1 MSIDY
6 DNGGGLQWDMNQEGI
21 GVQPMM
27 ANVNLNFKFIGG
39 QDIEKPIERLQN
51 AVTANYYAN
60 ASIYSRHADNSEGYY
75 DAIGTKVKN
84 RSTGKYETKYWIEK
98 EQ

>member
-39 QDIEKPIERLQN
+39 QDISGPIERLQN

-60 ASIYSRHADNSEGYY
+60 ASVYSRHADIMMRWGLRLKTEVRENTRLN
-75 DAIGTKVKN
+75 IG
-84 RSTGKYETKYWIEK
+84 
-98 EQ
+98 